1 MGSTI
6 TMLIVLGMM
15 VVPTIVLS
23 VRRSRKIK
31 EVEEENERLR
41 KEIKEELGEKEFNQ
55 MIISSITKEDVNAY
69 FREEYNKQD
78 KGTSL
83 GESGVLFYQIK
94 KVLE

>member
-69 FREEYNKQD
+69 FREEYNK
-78 KGTSL
+78 
-83 GESGVLFYQIK
+83 
-94 KVLE
+94 